1 MKTVFI
7 LFDSLNRSALSCYG
21 GQIQTPHFDRL
32 ASRAALF
39 DTHFAGSLPCMPA
52 RRDMQTGRLN
62 FLHRSWGP
70 LEPFD
75 DSFAARM
82 KTAGVY
88 SHLVSDHY
96 HYFEDGGAGYHT
108 RYDTWEFIRGQ
119 EYDTWKAKVSPPI
132 QDYKKRYSE
141 QSYDP
146 ETKQCLDSVRSP
158 IKGKC
163 SSYQECRIL
172 PTDFTI
178 NPIIWRIDRVTEHKC
193 PSDAPIFDPS
203 SLQCIKQTITS
214 CGNLHAILSLIHLN
228 FLS

>member
-1 MKTVFI
+1 MSVGKWRI
-7 LFDSLNRSALSCYG
+7 
-21 GQIQTPHFDRL
+21 GQCP
-32 ASRAALF
+32 
-39 DTHFAGSLPCMPA
+39 
-52 RRDMQTGRLN
+52 
-62 FLHRSWGP
+62 
-70 LEPFD
+70 
-75 DSFAARM
+75 
-82 KTAGVY
+82 
-88 SHLVSDHY
+88 
-96 HYFEDGGAGYHT
+96 
-108 RYDTWEFIRGQ
+108 
-119 EYDTWKAKVSPPI
+119 
-132 QDYKKRYSE
+132 KKRYIYNSTVSNRAVWMY
-141 QSYDP
+141 QFYDP

-228 FLS
+228 FLNVSDC